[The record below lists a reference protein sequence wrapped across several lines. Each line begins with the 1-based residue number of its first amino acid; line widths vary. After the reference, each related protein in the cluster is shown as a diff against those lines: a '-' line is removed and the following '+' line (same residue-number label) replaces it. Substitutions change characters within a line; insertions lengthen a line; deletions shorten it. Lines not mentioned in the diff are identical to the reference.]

1 MAQIDGVGVD
11 TIAGDDL
18 EGRQPFHQISRCTE
32 LASGGDRPDTVAMC
46 LEQAV
51 EIGCLPKFVYDI
63 ACVETLHIQAG
74 LGPIISTSG
83 FVGMVLN
90 PLSPLRGLGAVR
102 EAAIFTIRGR
112 W

>member
-1 MAQIDGVGVD
+1 VP
-11 TIAGDDL
+11 TPIAGDDL

-63 ACVETLHIQAG
+63 ACVEILHIPSGIGSDHQYFG
-74 LGPIISTSG
+74 LRRHGTESFKPAAS
-83 FVGMVLN
+83 
-90 PLSPLRGLGAVR
+90 LGAVR